1 MNKIIRTCVFVLG
14 IFVFQATIAH
24 ATDYNYLPADVSIKQ
39 QEEKSALEYRLKSLE
54 AQLQNNSAS
63 SIGNIDNRILELKNE
78 RDAKKN
84 YLTGTY
90 GLTEQ
95 IKAEL
100 SEIDAKYSKQ
110 IADLE
115 SQRSSYQSQIDI
127 KAKEA
132 EIAELKLKIQQLEYD
147 KYTKVYEQAIQPPQK
162 QITIGEYFDWLES
175 LPDDQEVAQFKLLQK
190 MNPVNA
196 YKVEQLY
203 RAKYPDFFAKKT
215 QKATTTPPVIE
226 EVKGVVVSTPVPE
239 AKPVQ
244 KIEQKPKV
252 ETPKVIKPVVSTISE
267 VIEVPVIPV
276 KAEEA
281 PKPTF
286 TERVTG
292 FFKSLIFWKK

>member
-1 MNKIIRTCVFVLG
+1 MNKIRTCVFVLG
-14 IFVFQATIAH
+14 IFVFRATIAH

-63 SIGNIDNRILELKNE
+63 SIGNIDSRILELKNE

-90 GLTEQ
+90 GLSEQ

-100 SEIDAKYSKQ
+100 SEIDTKYSKQ
-110 IADLE
+110 IANLE

-196 YKVEQLY
+196 YKIEQLY
-203 RAKYPDFFAKKT
+203 RAKYPDFFAKKS
-215 QKATTTPPVIE
+215 QKATTTPVIE
-226 EVKGVVVSTPVPE
+226 EVKKVVVNTAVPE
-239 AKPVQ
+239 AKPVA

-252 ETPKVIKPVVSTISE
+252 ETPKVIEPIASTTMVVDEPVAPIRVEEVS
-267 VIEVPVIPV
+267 
-276 KAEEA
+276 
-281 PKPTF
+281 KPTF
-286 TERVTG
+286 TERVAG
-292 FFKSLIFWKK
+292 FFRSLIFWKK